1 MKNKGFTLIE
11 LMITVAIIGILAAIA
26 YPSYRQYV
34 LTNNRYEA
42 KSSLMELSNLQE
54 NYYIE
59 NNKRYATSL
68 GDGTGGLDAGRA
80 GFQQDD
86 GVFVSK
92 NSKLDLLTGYY
103 KLYFSSANATSYVL
117 IAEAIGSQ
125 LEDTNC
131 FKFTIDQA
139 SRKTAT
145 DNAGINNDKCW

>member
-11 LMITVAIIGILAAIA
+11 LMIVIAIIGILTAIA
-26 YPSYRQYV
+26 YPYYRQYV

-68 GDGTGGLDAGRA
+68 DNGTGGLNSGRA
-80 GFQQDD
+80 GFQQDG

-117 IAEAIGSQ
+117 TAEAIGSQ
-125 LEDTNC
+125 LDDTEC
-131 FKFTIDQA
+131 LKFTIDQA
-139 SRKTAT
+139 SRKEAE
-145 DNAGINNDKCW
+145 DNTGGVNDKCW